1 MLARYGYHHREA
13 QMATA
18 YIIQT
23 MVRPATLAKAV
34 ICILSR
40 IVPLQMI
47 LYNIAAVDSFE
58 RPSAMKHKT
67 DLLMTSYHASQP
79 KS

>member
-1 MLARYGYHHREA
+1 
-13 QMATA
+13 MATA

-23 MVRPATLAKAV
+23 MVRPTTLAKAV

-47 LYNIAAVDSFE
+47 LCNIAAVDSFE

-67 DLLMTSYHASQP
+67 ELLMTSYHASQP

>member
-1 MLARYGYHHREA
+1 
-13 QMATA
+13 MATA
-18 YIIQT
+18 DIIQT
-23 MVRPATLAKAV
+23 MVRPATLVKAV

-67 DLLMTSYHASQP
+67 ELLMTSYRASQP
-79 KS
+79 KL